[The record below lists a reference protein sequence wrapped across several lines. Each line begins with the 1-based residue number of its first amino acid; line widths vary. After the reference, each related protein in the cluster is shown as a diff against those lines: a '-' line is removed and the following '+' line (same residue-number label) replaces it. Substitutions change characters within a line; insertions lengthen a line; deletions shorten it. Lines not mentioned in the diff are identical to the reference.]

1 MKKLYFII
9 ALLCL
14 FQLKAQGVIYSQ
26 TQIGPS
32 AFASSKGTNGDLISL
47 ASSFILN
54 QTSDITKINIYGT
67 QGMGNLSTIS
77 SGLILYIYSDSNGV
91 PSGHPILQTGTPLAT
106 ININNNSPGYSLLN
120 VGGDN
125 YVYSINVAAELG
137 TLSLQAN
144 TKYWLFFVPK
154 LNISYIDVFSQEI
167 FRWQGSTQG
176 TPAFMRISN
185 LTGAAAYPTWTSYP
199 YNGAAFSI
207 EGSNKLGTNDV
218 VFDSTDIKVYPN
230 PTSNYVQIKS
240 KENIKQIS
248 LYDINGKKINIKPAK
263 DIVYLQGLPNGSY
276 FMVLETETN
285 SITKKIIKK

>member
-9 ALLCL
+9 SLLYL

-32 AFASSKGTNGDLISL
+32 AFASSKGINGDLISL
-47 ASSFILN
+47 ASSFIIN
-54 QTSDITKINIYGT
+54 QTSDITKINIFGT
-67 QGMGNLSTIS
+67 QSMGNLPAIS

-91 PSGHPILQTGTPLAT
+91 PAGHPILQTGTPLAT
-106 ININNNSPGYSLLN
+106 IDINNNSSGYSLQN
-120 VGGDN
+120 VGADN
-125 YVYSINVAAELG
+125 YVYSVDIAAELG
-137 TLSLQAN
+137 TLSLQGN

-154 LNISYIDVFSQEI
+154 LNISSIDVFSSEI
-167 FRWQGSTQG
+167 FRWQGSSQG

-185 LTGAAAYPTWTSYP
+185 LTGTAAYPTWTSYP

-218 VFDSTDIKVYPN
+218 VFDSTDIKVFPN

-240 KENIKQIS
+240 KENIKQIL
-248 LYDINGKKINIKPAK
+248 LYDITSKKIKIKLIK
-263 DIVYLQGLPNGSY
+263 NTVDLQGLPNGSY
-276 FMVLETETN
+276 FMVLETEAGF
-285 SITKKIIKK
+285 ITKKIIKK